1 MATEGEY
8 APSFALSDDSGN
20 MIRLSDLRGRRVVL
34 FFYPKDDTPGC
45 TTEACGFR
53 DDYSA
58 LSGAG
63 AIVLGISPQDV
74 ASHRTFK
81 EKYGLPF
88 PLLVDD
94 DHRVAEAYG
103 VWEQKPSQGQVRW
116 GNRRTTF
123 VIAADGR
130 IARVFHKVS
139 PAGHSREI
147 LDFLLA

>member
-8 APSFALSDDSGN
+8 APAFALSDDSGN
-20 MIRLSDLRGRRVVL
+20 TVRLSDLRGRRVVL
-34 FFYPKDDTPGC
+34 FFYPRDDTPGC

-53 DDYSA
+53 DDYA
-58 LSGAG
+58 TLSGAG

-81 EKYGLPF
+81 EKYALPF
-88 PLLVDD
+88 PLLVDE

-103 VWEQKPSQGQVRW
+103 VWEQKLSQGQVRW
-116 GNRRTTF
+116 GNQRTTF
-123 VIAADGR
+123 VIAEDGR
-130 IARVFHKVS
+130 IARVFRKVS

-147 LDFLLA
+147 LDVLLA